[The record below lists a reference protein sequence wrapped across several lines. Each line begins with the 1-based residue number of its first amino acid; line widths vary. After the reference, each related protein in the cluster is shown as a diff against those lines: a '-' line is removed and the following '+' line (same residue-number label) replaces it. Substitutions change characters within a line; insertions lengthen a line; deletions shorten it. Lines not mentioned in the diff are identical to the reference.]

1 MAKDGKHKIH
11 TVSVTIRWCE
21 EEVIAEAGHGEHG
34 GPALV
39 TAAQIKQHVEGTA
52 NNGEAAHNT
61 ARMSALPSIKR
72 LLPSDRVVL
81 NALRAR
87 VPWGEQITT
96 QVRTRELEAECEIS
110 RRQVQICV
118 RRLRERGLIKRLID
132 DSDIGGAG
140 GFRYHLSKDVL
151 R

>member
-1 MAKDGKHKIH
+1 MAKVGKRKIH

-21 EEVIAEAGHGEHG
+21 EEVIAEVDHGEHG
-34 GPALV
+34 SPALV
-39 TAAQIKQHVEGTA
+39 TAAQSQHHTKGTA
-52 NNGEAAHNT
+52 NNGKAAHNI
-61 ARMSALPSIKR
+61 ARMSALPPIKR

-87 VPWGEQITT
+87 VPQGEQVTT
-96 QVRTRELEAECEIS
+96 QVRTRELESECEIS

-132 DSDIGGAG
+132 DSDVGGNG
-140 GFRYHLSKDVL
+140 GFRYHLSKDAL